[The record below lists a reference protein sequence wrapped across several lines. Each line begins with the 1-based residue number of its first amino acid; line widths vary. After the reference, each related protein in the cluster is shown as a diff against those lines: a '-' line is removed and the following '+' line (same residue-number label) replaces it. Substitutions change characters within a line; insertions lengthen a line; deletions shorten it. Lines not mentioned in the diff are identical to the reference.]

1 MFNQEF
7 VVYNYCY
14 CFEYM
19 YVYIILNKCIE
30 NLLKFSRKVNF
41 IFKMFLEQSYVKED
55 MFLFIVKLMNS
66 KKIIKER
73 IIVLIMKIDVI
84 LNFKIYQRNMY
95 GYLNI

>member
-7 VVYNYCY
+7 VVYSYCY

-41 IFKMFLEQSYVKED
+41 IFKMFLEQSYVKGD